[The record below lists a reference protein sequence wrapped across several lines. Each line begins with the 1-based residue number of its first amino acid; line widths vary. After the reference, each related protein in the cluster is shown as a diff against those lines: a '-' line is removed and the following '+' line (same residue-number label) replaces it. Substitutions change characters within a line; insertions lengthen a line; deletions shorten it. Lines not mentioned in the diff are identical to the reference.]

1 MASSWLPILLASLS
15 KSRSRDFK
23 VASTALSSVRRTE
36 RNWEAEESARAADG
50 DAANNGP
57 KRDAEAEL
65 LRESCVSGK
74 PQSDGKPELGKEEF

>member
-1 MASSWLPILLASLS
+1 LGG
-15 KSRSRDFK
+15 
-23 VASTALSSVRRTE
+23 
-36 RNWEAEESARAADG
+36 EESAHAADG
-50 DAANNGP
+50 DAADNGP